1 MIVFKIAFLCLI
13 SVAAGLNFI
22 KNMHFFQLNSYK
34 AGTQFPWLKNNFG
47 KLIPNVIVLVLGVLA
62 LLGNIAVYIIAT
74 LGAAIL
80 LLSNLPRKAKK
91 PLKYTTRVI
100 RMIVTS
106 SVIFF
111 AVMVVAFTL
120 TDSLFFTVACV
131 LTAVIPLLVMLSNL
145 INAPVEAAVRAWYTN
160 DAKKML
166 RACPDMTT
174 IGVTGSYGKTSV
186 KFFLATLLRAKY
198 NTLVTPENYNTPMGV
213 VKTVRSSLRATHEMF
228 VCEMGAKYKGD
239 IKELC
244 RLVHPKFGV
253 ITSIG
258 EQHLETFGSLQT
270 IVKTKF
276 EIHGELPS
284 DGILFVN
291 ADNDVIMDNIP
302 SSGVRI
308 IKYGTGDGCDYR
320 GKDISV
326 SRRGTE
332 FTVVMPNGEECVYS
346 TKLIG
351 AHNVVNLT
359 GAIAVAIEMGISP
372 KDLVPYVK
380 KINPVEH
387 RLQLIEKGN
396 LTVID
401 DAYNSNPAGCRAAL
415 ETLALFDD
423 MKILVTPGMVEL
435 GELQESCNR
444 EFGCQAARVCD
455 YVVLV
460 GEKQTQPIKAGLADE
475 GYPEEKIFVASGIHE
490 ALSHV
495 YALQSDSRKMIL
507 LENDLPDTY

>member
-1 MIVFKIAFLCLI
+1 MLVFRIVFLCLI
-13 SVAAGLNFI
+13 AFAAGLNFI

-47 KLIPNVIVLVLGVLA
+47 KLIPNFLILILGVLSLIGNVA
-62 LLGNIAVYIIAT
+62 LYVAAAV
-74 LGAAIL
+74 GALIML
-80 LLSNLPRKAKK
+80 LANLPKKAKK

-106 SVIFF
+106 SVIYFAVIAVAFAFNDGLFF
-111 AVMVVAFTL
+111 AVA
-120 TDSLFFTVACV
+120 SV
-131 LTAVIPLLVMLSNL
+131 LTAMIPLILMLSNL
-145 INAPVEAAVRAWYTN
+145 INAPLEASVRAWYTN

-186 KFFLATLLRAKY
+186 KFFLATLLKAKY

-213 VKTVRSSLRATHEMF
+213 VKTVRSSLRSTHEMF

-253 ITSIG
+253 VTSIG
-258 EQHLETFGSLQT
+258 EQHLETFGSLET
-270 IVKTKF
+270 IIKTKF
-276 EIHGELPS
+276 EIYHELPN

-291 ADNDVIMDNIP
+291 GDNEVINANLPIG
-302 SSGVRI
+302 GVRV
-308 IKYGTGDGCDYR
+308 IKYGTSDGCDYI

-332 FTVVMPNGEECVYS
+332 FIVVMPNGEECVYS

-359 GAIAVAIEMGISP
+359 GAIAVAVEMGISP
-372 KDLVPYVK
+372 KELVPYVK

-435 GELQESCNR
+435 GELQESCNM
-444 EFGCQAARVCD
+444 EFGRQAARVCD

-460 GEKQTQPIKAGLADE
+460 GEKQTQPIKAGLDSE
-475 GYPEEKIFVASGIHE
+475 GYPEEKVFIASGIQE

-495 YALQSDSRKMIL
+495 YALQSEKRKMIL